1 MLDRVLRSKITANEK
16 TIDDLVSTNDRR
28 SSSYHVRFTIVHR
41 SLQVQIN
48 LMDHA
53 AIAKNVTKMPD

>member
-16 TIDDLVSTNDRR
+16 TIDDLVSTGDPR
-28 SSSYHVRFTIVHR
+28 SSSYYVRFTMVHR
-41 SLQVQIN
+41 SLQVQMN

-53 AIAKNVTKMPD
+53 AKTKNAAKMSD